1 MTHPFPTRRS
11 SNPSMNTVL
20 GAAVDFAPEDV
31 ISAQVQGAAV
41 TYMEGYLW
49 DSPPAKAAFLTA
61 ARLAHAAGRQTALTL
76 SDPFLVNRY
85 KDERKEFVEKHVDI
99 VFANEEDGSA
109 DV

>member
-1 MTHPFPTRRS
+1 MILVTPDAHR
-11 SNPSMNTVL
+11 SMNTFL

-31 ISAQVQGAAV
+31 IAAQVQGAAV

-61 ARLAHAAGRQTALTL
+61 ARLAHAAGRKIALTL

-85 KDERKEFVEKHVDI
+85 RSEEHTSELQSLMRLSYA
-99 VFANEEDGSA
+99 VFCLNKKQIP
-109 DV
+109 